1 MECGKRAVMGSFK
14 RDFLVS
20 RAVAARCSRSKFS
33 TATFELCARFAR
45 RVHVVPSDRCASL
58 AVQLRARSV
67 AASTHTR
74 DAVPA
79 VAAAPHEPT
88 RTLYLTAPPLPR
100 DLADR
105 HRNALFAMTST
116 DAAAPAAEAVVEPAP
131 ADAKSAD
138 ADGASAKAKDSTDA
152 GAPIKEVPKP
162 DQPRLPKPDRRDL
175 DKAVAELQEECD
187 AKQARIEELKR
198 AIETRRDARK
208 TVGAASASTKTRI
221 QELNQQF
228 QARMVRGS
236 PTPIADAFADRD
248 DTLRRDTPRP
258 PRPAIAT
265 RFSLSTFRTATAKT
279 SACRKEKHEKTESR
293 VLFPSLALFVVYSS
307 DRVYPETSFH
317 HADVYHDR
325 MSATPSARS

>member
-1 MECGKRAVMGSFK
+1 
-14 RDFLVS
+14 
-20 RAVAARCSRSKFS
+20 
-33 TATFELCARFAR
+33 
-45 RVHVVPSDRCASL
+45 
-58 AVQLRARSV
+58 
-67 AASTHTR
+67 
-74 DAVPA
+74 
-79 VAAAPHEPT
+79 
-88 RTLYLTAPPLPR
+88 
-100 DLADR
+100 
-105 HRNALFAMTST
+105 MTST

-138 ADGASAKAKDSTDA
+138 ADGASAKAKDSKDA

-248 DTLRRDTPRP
+248 DTLRRDPRGLRG
-258 PRPAIAT
+258 PRSRPGFPFPRFQRRPRKRRRVEKKNTKKPNRAT
-265 RFSLSTFRTATAKT
+265 FFS
-279 SACRKEKHEKTESR
+279 
-293 VLFPSLALFVVYSS
+293 SLASVSSDSS
-307 DRVYPETSFH
+307 DRVYPEPSFI
-317 HADVYHDR
+317 
-325 MSATPSARS
+325 TQLCITTG

>member
-1 MECGKRAVMGSFK
+1 
-14 RDFLVS
+14 
-20 RAVAARCSRSKFS
+20 
-33 TATFELCARFAR
+33 
-45 RVHVVPSDRCASL
+45 
-58 AVQLRARSV
+58 
-67 AASTHTR
+67 
-74 DAVPA
+74 
-79 VAAAPHEPT
+79 
-88 RTLYLTAPPLPR
+88 
-100 DLADR
+100 
-105 HRNALFAMTST
+105 MTST

-138 ADGASAKAKDSTDA
+138 ADGASAKAKDSKDA

-248 DTLRRDTPRP
+248 DTLRRHTPRP

-265 RFSLSTFRTATAKT
+265 RFPFPRSNGDAKT

-293 VLFPSLALFVVYSS
+293 HDSFLRSLFSSSTRLTAYTPKHLFI
-307 DRVYPETSFH
+307 TL
-317 HADVYHDR
+317 
-325 MSATPSARS
+325 MCITTG

>member
-1 MECGKRAVMGSFK
+1 M
-14 RDFLVS
+14 
-20 RAVAARCSRSKFS
+20 
-33 TATFELCARFAR
+33 T
-45 RVHVVPSDRCASL
+45 
-58 AVQLRARSV
+58 
-67 AASTHTR
+67 
-74 DAVPA
+74 
-79 VAAAPHEPT
+79 
-88 RTLYLTAPPLPR
+88 
-100 DLADR
+100 
-105 HRNALFAMTST
+105 TST

-138 ADGASAKAKDSTDA
+138 ADGASAKAKDSKDA

-208 TVGAASASTKTRI
+208 TVGAGSASTKTRI

-258 PRPAIAT
+258 AARDRDPVFGHVSNGD
-265 RFSLSTFRTATAKT
+265 RFRRRVEKKT
-279 SACRKEKHEKTESR
+279 
-293 VLFPSLALFVVYSS
+293 LFPFFSSLARRRADLA
-307 DRVYPETSFH
+307 DLAYPETSS
-317 HADVYHDR
+317 R
-325 MSATPSARS
+325 RITIG

>member
-1 MECGKRAVMGSFK
+1 
-14 RDFLVS
+14 
-20 RAVAARCSRSKFS
+20 
-33 TATFELCARFAR
+33 
-45 RVHVVPSDRCASL
+45 
-58 AVQLRARSV
+58 
-67 AASTHTR
+67 
-74 DAVPA
+74 
-79 VAAAPHEPT
+79 
-88 RTLYLTAPPLPR
+88 
-100 DLADR
+100 
-105 HRNALFAMTST
+105 MTST

-138 ADGASAKAKDSTDA
+138 ADGASAKAKDSEDA

-248 DTLRRDTPRP
+248 DTLRRDPAASAARDRDPVFPFHVSNGDRENVGVSKRKTQKNRIARP
-258 PRPAIAT
+258 
-265 RFSLSTFRTATAKT
+265 
-279 SACRKEKHEKTESR
+279 
-293 VLFPSLALFVVYSS
+293 LFF
-307 DRVYPETSFH
+307 
-317 HADVYHDR
+317 
-325 MSATPSARS
+325 ARSFRRLLV

>member
-1 MECGKRAVMGSFK
+1 
-14 RDFLVS
+14 
-20 RAVAARCSRSKFS
+20 
-33 TATFELCARFAR
+33 
-45 RVHVVPSDRCASL
+45 
-58 AVQLRARSV
+58 
-67 AASTHTR
+67 
-74 DAVPA
+74 
-79 VAAAPHEPT
+79 
-88 RTLYLTAPPLPR
+88 
-100 DLADR
+100 
-105 HRNALFAMTST
+105 MTST

-138 ADGASAKAKDSTDA
+138 ADGASAKAKDSKDA

-265 RFSLSTFRTATAKT
+265 RFPDVSNGDRENVGVSKRKTQKNSFLRSLFS
-279 SACRKEKHEKTESR
+279 SD
-293 VLFPSLALFVVYSS
+293 SS
-307 DRVYPETSFH
+307 DRVYPETTSSRPC
-317 HADVYHDR
+317 D
-325 MSATPSARS
+325 TTG

>member
-1 MECGKRAVMGSFK
+1 
-14 RDFLVS
+14 
-20 RAVAARCSRSKFS
+20 
-33 TATFELCARFAR
+33 
-45 RVHVVPSDRCASL
+45 
-58 AVQLRARSV
+58 
-67 AASTHTR
+67 
-74 DAVPA
+74 
-79 VAAAPHEPT
+79 
-88 RTLYLTAPPLPR
+88 
-100 DLADR
+100 
-105 HRNALFAMTST
+105 MTST

-138 ADGASAKAKDSTDA
+138 ADGASAKAKDSKDA

-208 TVGAASASTKTRI
+208 TVGAGSASTKTRI

-248 DTLRRDTPRP
+248 DTLRRGTRG

-265 RFSLSTFRTATAKT
+265 RFSRRFERRPLS
-279 SACRKEKHEKTESR
+279 CEKHKKNA
-293 VLFPSLALFVVYSS
+293 VPFLFFARS
-307 DRVYPETSFH
+307 
-317 HADVYHDR
+317 
-325 MSATPSARS
+325 SAR

>member
-1 MECGKRAVMGSFK
+1 MQ
-14 RDFLVS
+14 
-20 RAVAARCSRSKFS
+20 
-33 TATFELCARFAR
+33 
-45 RVHVVPSDRCASL
+45 SDRCASL
-58 AVQLRARSV
+58 KAQLRARSI
-67 AASTHTR
+67 AASTHTL
-74 DAVPA
+74 DAAPA
-79 VAAAPHEPT
+79 VAAVPHEHS
-88 RTLYLTAPPLPR
+88 RTIHLTAPPLSR

-105 HRNALFAMTST
+105 HRNAFIAMPST
-116 DAAAPAAEAVVEPAP
+116 DAAPAAEAVVEPIP
-131 ADAKSAD
+131 VDPKSTE
-138 ADGASAKAKDSTDA
+138 ADGASAKAKDSKDA

-265 RFSLSTFRTATAKT
+265 RFSLYTFPTATAKT
-279 SACRKEKHEKTESR
+279 SAVEKKNTKKPNR
-293 VLFPSLALFVVYSS
+293 ASS
-307 DRVYPETSFH
+307 FF
-317 HADVYHDR
+317 
-325 MSATPSARS
+325 ARSFRRLLV

>member
-1 MECGKRAVMGSFK
+1 M
-14 RDFLVS
+14 
-20 RAVAARCSRSKFS
+20 
-33 TATFELCARFAR
+33 TATVELCARFAR
-45 RVHVVPSDRCASL
+45 RVHDVLSDRCASL
-58 AVQLRARSV
+58 AAQLRARSV

-79 VAAAPHEPT
+79 VAAAPHDPT

-105 HRNALFAMTST
+105 HRNALFAMTTST

-138 ADGASAKAKDSTDA
+138 ADGASAKAKDSKDA

-208 TVGAASASTKTRI
+208 TVGAGSASTKTRI

-258 PRPAIAT
+258 AARDRDPVFP
-265 RFSLSTFRTATAKT
+265 TFRTATAFVGVSKKKRCSLSFLRSLVGALT
-279 SACRKEKHEKTESR
+279 SLTSHTPKH
-293 VLFPSLALFVVYSS
+293 
-307 DRVYPETSFH
+307 H
-317 HADVYHDR
+317 HAASR
-325 MSATPSARS
+325 

>member
-1 MECGKRAVMGSFK
+1 
-14 RDFLVS
+14 
-20 RAVAARCSRSKFS
+20 
-33 TATFELCARFAR
+33 
-45 RVHVVPSDRCASL
+45 
-58 AVQLRARSV
+58 
-67 AASTHTR
+67 
-74 DAVPA
+74 
-79 VAAAPHEPT
+79 
-88 RTLYLTAPPLPR
+88 
-100 DLADR
+100 
-105 HRNALFAMTST
+105 MTST

-138 ADGASAKAKDSTDA
+138 ADGASAKAKYSKDA

-248 DTLRRDTPRP
+248 DTLRRD
-258 PRPAIAT
+258 PAA
-265 RFSLSTFRTATAKT
+265 
-279 SACRKEKHEKTESR
+279 SAARDRENVGVRKEKHKKTESR
-293 VLFPSLALFVVYSS
+293 DVLFFARSFRLTRLTAYTP
-307 DRVYPETSFH
+307 TIFH
-317 HADVYHDR
+317 HAIVYHDR

>member
-1 MECGKRAVMGSFK
+1 
-14 RDFLVS
+14 
-20 RAVAARCSRSKFS
+20 
-33 TATFELCARFAR
+33 
-45 RVHVVPSDRCASL
+45 
-58 AVQLRARSV
+58 
-67 AASTHTR
+67 
-74 DAVPA
+74 
-79 VAAAPHEPT
+79 
-88 RTLYLTAPPLPR
+88 
-100 DLADR
+100 
-105 HRNALFAMTST
+105 MTST

-138 ADGASAKAKDSTDA
+138 ADGASAKAKDSEDA

-248 DTLRRDTPRP
+248 DTLRRRH
-258 PRPAIAT
+258 PAA
-265 RFSLSTFRTATAKT
+265 
-279 SACRKEKHEKTESR
+279 SAARDRDPVFPFHVSNGDLENVGVRKEKHKKTESR
-293 VLFPSLALFVVYSS
+293 DVLFFARSFRLTRLTAYTP
-307 DRVYPETSFH
+307 TIFH
-317 HADVYHDR
+317 HAIVYHDR